1 MPKGVGKIRIRLPK
15 HIARGEVIPVKALV
29 THPMETGLRK
39 DKKTKKKIPA
49 YYINDVSVYYGG
61 ELVTHADWTIAVSA
75 NPFMTCYVK
84 ADKAAP
90 LKIVWKDIKG
100 GVYEKTVQIKPE

>member
-15 HIARGEVIPVKALV
+15 HIVKGAVIPVKALV

-39 DKKTKKKIPA
+39 DKETKKKIPA

-61 ELVTHADWTIAVSA
+61 ELVMHADWTIAVSA